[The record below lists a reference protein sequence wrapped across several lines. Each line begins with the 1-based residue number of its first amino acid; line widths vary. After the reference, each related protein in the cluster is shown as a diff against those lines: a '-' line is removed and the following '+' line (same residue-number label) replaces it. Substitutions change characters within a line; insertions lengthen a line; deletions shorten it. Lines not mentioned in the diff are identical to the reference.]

1 MSDVQRRLK
10 ITAALAMLA
19 SAEGMAGSG
28 DLAGAIVL
36 IEDAGQ
42 KLAQAVEQANNR
54 GDEDDRTGSEVA
66 KVGDRELDPV

>member
-19 SAEGMAGSG
+19 SAEGMAESG

-42 KLAQAVEQANNR
+42 KLAQVVEQANNR

>member
-19 SAEGMAGSG
+19 SAEGMAESG

-36 IEDAGQ
+36 IEDAGR
-42 KLAQAVEQANNR
+42 KLAQVVEQANNR

-66 KVGDRELDPV
+66 EVGDRELEPV

>member
-10 ITAALAMLA
+10 ITAALAMLT
-19 SAEGMAGSG
+19 SAMDMVRTG
-28 DLAGAIVL
+28 DLVSAIVL
-36 IEDAGQ
+36 MEDAGQ

-66 KVGDRELDPV
+66 KVGDRELEPV